1 MARFSAAVMD
11 NANDDKFKNRYN
23 YLLELL
29 DSGYIV
35 EKRIDGKVSRVEI
48 SPQNGI
54 KVSYDGENVMYVD
67 PLTGKIVIG
76 AYESALDD
84 IGTVISGLGDMA
96 YENLVEEGKLGST
109 IIDGG
114 YIKSNFLTASNIV
127 TGNLYAN
134 LVNIISNN
142 GTSRVEL
149 IGTGLNG
156 YLNDILRVQVEYD
169 RLEFHRA
176 GSSVGN
182 IRSEYVN
189 QVWQGATIGDSL
201 FIESAGNHIVFNA
214 ASGTTAPS
222 MVVAPTWVDIPNL
235 VSESIGVSVSDPQK
249 WTIKTESSDALFS
262 IGHVLGK
269 KLSYSST
276 GILTLTNGSFSRL
289 TSWAAQLDGKPYS
302 WHIYLDGTNATL
314 GYTDSAGTRTNYALT
329 HAHPYLPLSGGTMT
343 GQITAGI
350 VLASEYK
357 TGAVTGQSGGF
368 QFSDPAGG
376 YYVLSFNKGL
386 LTSYTHS

>member
-189 QVWQGATIGDSL
+189 QEWQGATIGDSL

-249 WTIKTESSDALFS
+249 WTIKTESSDANFVVE
-262 IGHVLGK
+262 HVLGQ
-269 KLSYSST
+269 KLTFNS
-276 GILTLTNGSFSRL
+276 
-289 TSWAAQLDGKPYS
+289 
-302 WHIYLDGTNATL
+302 
-314 GYTDSAGTRTNYALT
+314 
-329 HAHPYLPLSGGTMT
+329 SGGLSLT

-350 VLASEYK
+350 VLASEYR
-357 TGAVTGQSGGF
+357 TGAYSGRTAAF
-368 QFSDPAGG
+368 QFSDPLGG
-376 YYVLSFNKGL
+376 YYALTFNNGL
-386 LTSYTHS
+386 LTGSAHS

>member
-1 MARFSAAVMD
+1 
-11 NANDDKFKNRYN
+11 
-23 YLLELL
+23 
-29 DSGYIV
+29 
-35 EKRIDGKVSRVEI
+35 
-48 SPQNGI
+48 
-54 KVSYDGENVMYVD
+54 MYVD

-249 WTIKTESSDALFS
+249 WTIKTEFRCFNFVSSMC
-262 IGHVLGK
+262 
-269 KLSYSST
+269 
-276 GILTLTNGSFSRL
+276 
-289 TSWAAQLDGKPYS
+289 LDKN
-302 WHIYLDGTNATL
+302 L
-314 GYTDSAGTRTNYALT
+314 
-329 HAHPYLPLSGGTMT
+329 
-343 GQITAGI
+343 
-350 VLASEYK
+350 
-357 TGAVTGQSGGF
+357 
-368 QFSDPAGG
+368 QFNS
-376 YYVLSFNKGL
+376 
-386 LTSYTHS
+386 

>member
-1 MARFSAAVMD
+1 
-11 NANDDKFKNRYN
+11 
-23 YLLELL
+23 
-29 DSGYIV
+29 
-35 EKRIDGKVSRVEI
+35 
-48 SPQNGI
+48 
-54 KVSYDGENVMYVD
+54 
-67 PLTGKIVIG
+67 
-76 AYESALDD
+76 
-84 IGTVISGLGDMA
+84 MA

-114 YIKSNFLTASNIV
+114 YIKSNFLTASNIL

-134 LVNIISNN
+134 LVNIYSSS
-142 GTSRVEL
+142 GTSRLEL
-149 IGTGLNG
+149 VGTGLNG
-156 YLNDILRVQVEYD
+156 YLNNILRVQVEYD

-262 IGHVLGK
+262 INHVLGK
-269 KLSYSST
+269 KLSYSTT

-289 TSWAAQLDGKPYS
+289 TSWAAQVDGKPYS

-314 GYTDSAGTRTNYALT
+314 GYTDSAGTRTNYTLT
-329 HAHPYLPLSGGTMT
+329 HDHPYLPLSGGTMT

-350 VLASEYK
+350 VLASEYR
-357 TGAVTGQSGGF
+357 TGAYSGRTAAF
-368 QFSDPAGG
+368 QFSDPLGG
-376 YYVLSFNKGL
+376 YYALTFNNGL
-386 LTSYTHS
+386 LTGSAHS